1 MMPRRHAVTLIAL
14 HHHLDSGVSVPEHGL
29 RGPGQH
35 GLGFQHVVHILE
47 RPASSRWQAV
57 YGLGTVN
64 LRISPEEGSA
74 NRPKRGVYADSCEWN
89 RCPPA
94 RRARSRPSLQ
104 RDCASFRTATA
115 PSRVAPSFCQGLP
128 NMRLSFASVLLAITL
143 VSGAVVEQEK
153 RQAATSIDALF
164 RAKGKAFLGV
174 AADQGRLSVS
184 QDAAITKANF
194 GGVTPENSMKWDTI
208 EASRGSFN
216 WGQFDYLV
224 NWAQT
229 NNKLIR
235 GHTFVWA
242 QQLPSWVT
250 AINDASTL
258 TSVLQNHITQVMT
271 RYKGKMYAVDVVNE
285 HINEDGSIKS
295 THWTQVLGNNVF
307 TIAFQTARQVD
318 PSVKLYINDYNLDS
332 NNAKVAGIVKLV
344 NQLNSGG
351 TKLVDGIGTQMH
363 LSAGGSSG
371 AQAALTAL
379 AAANVDVAITELD
392 IASAPAADYTNVVK
406 ACLNVP
412 KCVSITVWGVRDTD
426 SWRAST
432 NPLLF
437 DSNWQPKAAYTAIAN
452 LLAQGGTTTTT
463 QGNGGGTTTTTSK
476 PPTGTGGTQQHW
488 DQCGGEGWTGGTVCV
503 SPYVCTVSN
512 QWYSQCL

>member
-1 MMPRRHAVTLIAL
+1 
-14 HHHLDSGVSVPEHGL
+14 
-29 RGPGQH
+29 
-35 GLGFQHVVHILE
+35 
-47 RPASSRWQAV
+47 
-57 YGLGTVN
+57 
-64 LRISPEEGSA
+64 
-74 NRPKRGVYADSCEWN
+74 
-89 RCPPA
+89 
-94 RRARSRPSLQ
+94 
-104 RDCASFRTATA
+104 
-115 PSRVAPSFCQGLP
+115 
-128 NMRLSFASVLLAITL
+128 MRLSFASVLLAITL
-143 VSGAVVEQEK
+143 VSGAVVEREQQDK

-164 RAKGKAFLGV
+164 RAKGKVFFGV

-184 QDAAITKANF
+184 QDAAITAADF
-194 GGVTPENSMKWDTI
+194 GGWDTI

-216 WGQFDYLV
+216 WAPFDYLV
-224 NWAQT
+224 NWATT

-242 QQLPSWVT
+242 EQLPSWVQS
-250 AINDASTL
+250 INDASTL
-258 TSVLQNHITQVMT
+258 TTVLQNHITQVMT
-271 RYKGKMYAVDVVNE
+271 RYKGKLYALDVVNE

-363 LSAGGSSG
+363 LSSGGSSG

-392 IASAPAADYTNVVK
+392 IANAPSNDYTNVVQ

-412 KCVSITVWGVRDTD
+412 KCVSITVWGVRDSD

-437 DSNWQPKAAYTAIAN
+437 DNNWQPKAAYNAIAS
-452 LLAQGGTTTTT
+452 LLNQGGTVTTSQGGTTTTT
-463 QGNGGGTTTTTSK
+463 SATTSKSSGTTTTTSQ
-476 PPTGTGGTQQHW
+476 PATGTGGATQQHW
-488 DQCGGEGWTGGTVCV
+488 DQCGGQGWTGGTVCV
-503 SPYVCTVSN
+503 SPYTCQVLN
-512 QWYSQCL
+512 PYYSQCL